1 MTIIRYSTMTVL
13 CSFALL
19 APARAKTVTVGT
31 IDPKAT
37 RETKALFYN
46 LRELAK
52 SKLLFGHQDTTAY
65 GVGWS
70 VEEGRSDVKS
80 VTGSVPGRLRMGH
93 RTSGPGEES
102 RRCRVQPPEE
112 IDQASA

>member
-1 MTIIRYSTMTVL
+1 MTVL

-31 IDPKAT
+31 IDPEAT

-65 GVGWS
+65 GVGL
-70 VEEGRSDVKS
+70 VRRGRQIGRQERDRV
-80 VTGSVPGRLRMGH
+80 VAGRLRMGH